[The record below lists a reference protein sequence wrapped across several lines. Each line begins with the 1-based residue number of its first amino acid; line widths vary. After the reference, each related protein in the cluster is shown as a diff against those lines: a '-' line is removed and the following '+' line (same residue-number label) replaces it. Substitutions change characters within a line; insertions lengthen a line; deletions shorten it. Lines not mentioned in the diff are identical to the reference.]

1 MPTIQN
7 TVKDAAGNLLN
18 GTTNIDLII
27 FPGGSPSSF
36 QGFVDL
42 GSSSTDYTINRD
54 ATVNIV
60 NGGWSATVRGNAAIE
75 DAYGGTVTT
84 YYKVSETCNGVTR
97 TYYILAPNTS
107 STYWVGDLIAIDPET
122 FSSSVTLDSI
132 SDVSAT
138 SPADGDILQYE
149 ASSQLWV
156 ATSIPAL
163 TASVYKDVLQ
173 FSAPGIL
180 QPISGTMATV
190 IPYTFVI
197 TGIYLHVDTP
207 PLGASIFCNADI
219 TTSGGVTTPVFAGS
233 TDRRPRIAASAHNST
248 QGAPGSGDT
257 AFGAAGSLLNIDINQ
272 TGVTPNEGT
281 DLTVSVG
288 IIYS

>member
-75 DAYGGTVTT
+75 DAYGGSVTT
-84 YYKVSETCNGVTR
+84 YYKISETCNGVTR
-97 TYYILAPNTS
+97 TYYILAPNTG

-122 FSSSVTLDSI
+122 FSTSVTLDSI

-138 SPADGDILQYE
+138 SPADGDIIRFE
-149 ASSQLWV
+149 ASSGQWV
-156 ATSIPAL
+156 ATTIPGL
-163 TASVYKDVLQ
+163 TGSVYKDILQ

-180 QPISGTMATV
+180 ATVPGTMGVV

-197 TGIYLHVDTP
+197 TGVYLHVGTP
-207 PLGASIFCNADI
+207 ATGGSIFCDVNI
-219 TTSGGVTTPVFAGS
+219 SGSTVFASGA
-233 TDRRPRIAASAHNST
+233 DRRPRIASGASNST
-248 QGAPGSGDT
+248 QGAPGAGDN
-257 AFGAAGSLLNIDINQ
+257 AFGSAGSYVAVDIDSV
-272 TGVTPNEGT
+272 GSPGNEGH
-281 DLTVSVG
+281 DLTVSIAV
-288 IIYS
+288 IYS